1 MKWFRT
7 TLDDAGLP
15 RQKSSTAILALLLV
29 GALVGS
35 LSYELTSIFAL
46 SLTLAIGAIGFVL
59 EGLNSRAKSRREAVA
74 ALWPEILDSLISAMS
89 SGSSI
94 TESVLALVEDCPDL
108 LRPHFEAFRDDIDSG
123 IEVSKSLERLKA
135 RLGHVH
141 ADRLIEL
148 LSLVDEVGGIGLI
161 DSLRSQV
168 QLVRREVAFK
178 GEISSKLGWI
188 TGTAKFAVGAPWL
201 LVAMLSTRPENAAA
215 YASAEGT
222 TILLIGLAISI
233 FAFRLVQVFGVL
245 PTSPRVFA

>member
-1 MKWFRT
+1 M
-7 TLDDAGLP
+7 TLDDAGLS
-15 RQKSSTAILALLLV
+15 RQNSSTAFLALFIGGL
-29 GALVGS
+29 LVGS
-35 LSYELTSIFAL
+35 LTYELTSIIGL
-46 SLTLAIGAIGFVL
+46 SLTVAIGTIGFVL
-59 EGLNSRAKSRREAVA
+59 EVLNSRAKSRRETVA
-74 ALWPEILDSLISAMS
+74 ALWPEILDSLISAMA

-94 TESVLALVEDCPDL
+94 AESILALAEDCPDL
-108 LRPHFEAFRDDIDSG
+108 LRPHFQAFKRDIDSG
-123 IEVSKSLERLKA
+123 IEVARSLERLKQ

-148 LSLVDEVGGIGLI
+148 LSLAEELGGMGLI

-168 QLVRREVAFK
+168 QLVRKEVAFK

-215 YASAEGT
+215 YASAEGSA
-222 TILLIGLAISI
+222 ILFLGLAVSI

>member
-1 MKWFRT
+1 M

-15 RQKSSTAILALLLV
+15 HLSPSTATLVLLLLGV
-29 GALVGS
+29 LVGS
-35 LSYELTSIFAL
+35 LTYELTKVFTL
-46 SLTLAIGAIGFVL
+46 SLAVAIGAIGSLL
-59 EGLNSRAKSRREAVA
+59 EALNSRAKSRRETVA

-94 TESVLALVEDCPDL
+94 AESILALADDCPVL
-108 LRPHFEAFRDDIDSG
+108 LRPHFEAFKDDIDSG
-123 IEVSKSLERLKA
+123 IELSKSLKRLKA

-148 LSLVDEVGGIGLI
+148 LRLVEEVGGVGLT

-168 QLVRREVAFK
+168 QLVRQEVAFK

-215 YASAEGT
+215 YASAEGSA
-222 TILLIGLAISI
+222 ILLLGLAVSI
-233 FAFRLVQVFGVL
+233 FAFRLVQVFSLL